1 MVNLQQGKRVMN
13 LRHGKGSENESF
25 AQSLDVGLCA
35 NYCGGDMCP
44 RRLGSVIRSIG
55 KWLPLPKE
63 GFLWFGT
70 VGAEDIGMS
79 CRSVLHTRVACPYAC
94 SARWVLNGIRDVSRL
109 ATCPFVNSAGRVQNG
124 RVPNKRCDIIMR
136 GPLCVRHG
144 GCRTEGLEKRRR
156 ATIHDV
162 MGRVELPLF
171 DLESPPRLALGM
183 KELFLE
189 GTEDTDFA
197 FFQQQKHEVTLA
209 MHRQEVPLI
218 NAFLTR
224 AFGDMYLTLAGTE
237 TAKVGRLEREVE
249 ETSRLLEAVKE
260 ARAKAER
267 KKVEELAA
275 PCVEEVEEY
284 KGSDEFKNLV
294 LDMMVEE

>member
-1 MVNLQQGKRVMN
+1 MVNLQQGERLMN
-13 LRHGKGSENESF
+13 LRHGKGSENESV

-79 CRSVLHTRVACPYAC
+79 CRSVLHTRVACPYAG

-144 GCRTEGLEKRRR
+144 GCRTEGLEKRRKGLES
-156 ATIHDV
+156 AIHDV
-162 MGRVELPLF
+162 MGKVELPLF

-224 AFGDMYLTLAGTE
+224 
-237 TAKVGRLEREVE
+237 VGRLEREVE

-275 PCVEEVEEY
+275 PCVKEVEEY